1 MRYDSTTD
9 ENGSI
14 ITMSQSKLQDD
25 FHFHQCIEFNYIE
38 EGKMTVRF
46 FDHTE
51 VFEKGEISF
60 VSSFVPHSV
69 ITVDKAIVRN
79 LIIPVAWCIPF
90 YEHSNDFASA
100 FSMKNKQANAE
111 IFAVIDNILQLID
124 TPYTDLL
131 KAYINVLLFTI
142 KKNYPASTPLDKM
155 NDVVLCMSI
164 TSYISQNFKQT
175 LTVGML
181 AKHFGY
187 NSSYFSHLFNKM
199 FHCSF
204 KSYLNRIRINFIE
217 VSMLHSPKRNLLSLI
232 YEAGF
237 NESSTYYRAIKANPP
252 PEKRTHL
259 NEKFYA
265 KSIARFLSVA

>member
-237 NESSTYYRAIKANPP
+237 NESSTYYRAIKATPP